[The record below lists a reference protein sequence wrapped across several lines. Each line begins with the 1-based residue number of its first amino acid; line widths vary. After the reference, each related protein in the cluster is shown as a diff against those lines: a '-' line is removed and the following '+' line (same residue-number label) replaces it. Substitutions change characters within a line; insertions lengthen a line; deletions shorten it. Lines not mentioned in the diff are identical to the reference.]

1 MVREYTASENRLLS
15 NISFNHKDKDRL
27 SIFIEIG
34 LYLTIFLGALLLRLY
49 NLGDRAMHHDE
60 SLHAFHSWQLSEGL
74 GLIHNPMM
82 HGPLQMELTAGIF
95 FLFGDS
101 DFTARLLYVL
111 AGSLL
116 TLMPFFFRSWLGRTG
131 GVITSLLF
139 AISPALLYFSRFARN
154 DILMAV
160 FTFGLVIAMWKYI
173 ETSKVKYLYFFSG
186 LLALSF
192 GTKES
197 AYLISG
203 LIGLYL
209 IFYCLYE
216 AWNRISEPIDL
227 SKTTYPNLLAKLI
240 KSAFVYFRE
249 GISLSK
255 TSPQLSLLVVITCA
269 TLPQW
274 SAFLGITENLPPIS
288 WINITLLNEKGVI
301 GMPIGGGKVLAFT
314 FVSALLGTSF
324 YIGYRWCWHI
334 WWRCAL
340 IFYTIWILI
349 YTTLLTNIGGGIR
362 SGIWQSLGYWIV
374 QQGEA
379 RGDQPFHYYLM
390 ITPLYEYLPLFVATF
405 AILHYLINPSRFKLF
420 LIYWCIT
427 TFTLYTIASEKM
439 PWLLV
444 NITVPLIVL
453 SGHYLGNILTTI
465 RLQNIVS
472 YKNVI
477 SIISAPVACIFIWIA
492 IKSFKDANDNVSTS
506 IAITITLSICVVFYI
521 FIKRNLTN
529 QNSERLNYIILGFVA
544 FLTVLTIRTSIH
556 ASYKNA
562 DIPVE
567 MIVYTQ
573 TSPDLKTVAEA
584 FDKMSLSTNIQ
595 IDQTNGFTWPWSWYL
610 RNHPNI
616 DYPIYNSG
624 PIEQTITADVI
635 LVHSSNNKV
644 SSDRIISSGFKNG
657 VIIPHRWWFPEYT
670 YREVSIK
677 KIAGSISD
685 MDSWHRLLSYWF
697 HRDGVAENIGSED
710 AYLYTKE
717 NFPEIDLRSAEIRS
731 PK

>member
-1 MVREYTASENRLLS
+1 
-15 NISFNHKDKDRL
+15 
-27 SIFIEIG
+27 
-34 LYLTIFLGALLLRLY
+34 
-49 NLGDRAMHHDE
+49 MHHDE

-95 FLFGDS
+95 FLFGDN

-139 AISPALLYFSRFARN
+139 ALSPALLYFSRFARN

-160 FTFGLVIAMWKYI
+160 FTFGLVVAMWKYM

-186 LLALSF
+186 LLALCF

-203 LIGLYL
+203 LLGLYL
-209 IFYCLYE
+209 ILYCLYE
-216 AWNRISEPIDL
+216 VWNHIDKPINL
-227 SKTTYPNLLAKLI
+227 SKTTYPIFVVKFI
-240 KSAFVYFRE
+240 KSIFTYYRG

-255 TSPQLSLLVVITCA
+255 VSPQLSLLIVISSV

-274 SAFLGITENLPPIS
+274 SAFLGIMGNFPPIS
-288 WINITLLNEKGVI
+288 WMNITLLSQEGLI
-301 GMPIGGGKVLAFT
+301 GMPVGGGKVLAFT

-324 YIGYRWCWHI
+324 YIGYRWCWNI

-340 IFYTIWILI
+340 IFYAIWILI

-362 SGIWQSLGYWIV
+362 SGMWQSLGYWIV

-379 RGDQPFHYYLM
+379 RGGQPFHYYLM
-390 ITPLYEYLPLFVATF
+390 ITPLYEYLPLCVALC
-405 AILHYLINPSRFKLF
+405 AILYYLANPSRFKLF

-453 SGHYLGNILTTI
+453 SGHYLGNIVTTTKF
-465 RLQNIVS
+465 QNLS
-472 YKNVI
+472 SFKNI
-477 SIISAPVACIFIWIA
+477 LSLISAPIACTLIWIA
-492 IKSFKDANDNVSTS
+492 IKSFKDTHSNISTG
-506 IAITITLSICVVFYI
+506 IAITIALSLCVFFYVS
-521 FIKRNLTN
+521 IKRILNK
-529 QNSERLNYIILGFVA
+529 QNSEPMNFIIIGFVV

-556 ASYKNA
+556 TNFKNA

-584 FDKMSLSTNIQ
+584 IDRISLSNNIQ

-610 RNHPNI
+610 RNRPNVG
-616 DYPIYNSG
+616 YPVYNSG
-624 PIEQTITADVI
+624 PIEQKITADVI
-635 LVHSSNNKV
+635 LVHSANNDV
-644 SSDRIISSGFKNG
+644 SSNQIISSGFKNG
-657 VIIPHRWWFPEYT
+657 VRIPHRWWFPEYT
-670 YREVSIK
+670 YREISFK

-685 MDSWHRLLSYWF
+685 LSSWNRLLSYWF
-697 HRDGVAENIGSED
+697 HRDGVSENIGSED
-710 AYLYTKE
+710 FYLYTK
-717 NFPEIDLRSAEIRS
+717 NAFPKIDLISTEIRS
-731 PK
+731 YK